1 MQNKS
6 NTRNMLLTDTPF
18 KLMISL
24 GLPAI
29 VGMVVVGLYN
39 LMDKIFVGQMISEVA
54 MGAVSIAYPFTLIN
68 SGISTLIGVGSAS
81 ILSRAI
87 GKKDQ
92 NTVDKIMGNLVAINI
107 ILGLLVTILGIIF
120 APNLLKLSGAE
131 GDILANA
138 IKYLRIIFVGS
149 FFVNFSQSAN
159 MVMRGEGVLK
169 KAMLIMATGAILNI
183 ILDPIMISVLKSK
196 NMGIEGAALATV
208 IAQIITFSITLWYFL
223 KKSKN
228 IRINKIRLEKSLT
241 KEMFAVGFSAMLMQV
256 MQLVMQ
262 TILYNTA
269 SKYGGDTW
277 QIILGAALSIQAF
290 AFIPLWGISQGFQP
304 AAGTNYGA
312 KEYDR
317 VRQLT
322 KVFAVGATVLSLIF
336 YIPIMLFP
344 NTILSW
350 FIKDAS
356 IVSQGVNSLRM
367 LFSIY
372 IVFGFMIT
380 TITLLQSLGKASKA
394 SVLVLLRQLILF
406 IPITILLPK
415 VMGINGVFLAP
426 VVTDLIVTI
435 LAIFMM
441 VNEFRKMPHK
451 KREDY

>member
-1 MQNKS
+1 MENKS
-6 NTRNMLLTDTPF
+6 NTRNMLLTATPL

-39 LMDKIFVGQMISEVA
+39 LMDKIFVGQMINKIA
-54 MGAVSIAYPFTLIN
+54 MGAVSVAYPFTLIN

-120 APNLLKLSGAE
+120 APNLLRLSGAE
-131 GDILANA
+131 GEILASA
-138 IKYLRIIFVGS
+138 IKYLRIIFIGS

-169 KAMLIMATGAILNI
+169 KAMLIMSTGAILNI
-183 ILDPIMISVLKSK
+183 VLDPIMISILKSK
-196 NMGIEGAALATV
+196 NMGIEGAALATI
-208 IAQIITFSITLWYFL
+208 IAQMITFLITLWYFL
-223 KKSKN
+223 KKSKD
-228 IRINKIRLEKSLT
+228 IRINKIRLEKSLI

-277 QIILGAALSIQAF
+277 QIILGAVLSVQAF

-322 KVFAVGATVLSLIF
+322 KVFAIGATVLSLIF

-394 SVLVLLRQLILF
+394 GILVLLRQLILF
-406 IPITILLPK
+406 IPITLLLPK
-415 VMGINGVFLAP
+415 VMGIDGVFLAP

-435 LAIFMM
+435 LAIIMM
-441 VNEFRKMPHK
+441 ISEFRKMPHK
-451 KREDY
+451 RIGY

>member
-1 MQNKS
+1 
-6 NTRNMLLTDTPF
+6 MLLTATPL

-39 LMDKIFVGQMISEVA
+39 LMDKIFVGQMINKIA
-54 MGAVSIAYPFTLIN
+54 MGAVSVAYPFTLIN

-120 APNLLKLSGAE
+120 APNLLRLSGAE
-131 GDILANA
+131 GEILASA
-138 IKYLRIIFVGS
+138 IKYLRIIFIGS

-169 KAMLIMATGAILNI
+169 KAMLIMSTGAILNI
-183 ILDPIMISVLKSK
+183 VLDPIMISILKSK
-196 NMGIEGAALATV
+196 NMGIEGAALATI
-208 IAQIITFSITLWYFL
+208 IAQMITFLITLWYFL
-223 KKSKN
+223 KKSKD

-277 QIILGAALSIQAF
+277 QIILGAVLSVQAF

-322 KVFAVGATVLSLIF
+322 KVFAIGATVLSLIF

-394 SVLVLLRQLILF
+394 GILVLLRQLILF
-406 IPITILLPK
+406 IPITLLLPK
-415 VMGINGVFLAP
+415 VMGIDGVFLAP

-435 LAIFMM
+435 LAIIMM
-441 VNEFRKMPHK
+441 ISEFRKMPHK
-451 KREDY
+451 RIGY

>member
-1 MQNKS
+1 MENKS
-6 NTRNMLLTDTPF
+6 NTRNMLLTATPL

-39 LMDKIFVGQMISEVA
+39 LMDKIFVGQMINKIA
-54 MGAVSIAYPFTLIN
+54 MGAVSVAYPFTLIN

-107 ILGLLVTILGIIF
+107 IVGLLVTILGIIF
-120 APNLLKLSGAE
+120 APNLLRLSGAE
-131 GDILANA
+131 GEILASA
-138 IKYLRIIFVGS
+138 IKYLRIIFIGS

-169 KAMLIMATGAILNI
+169 KAMLIMSTGAILNI
-183 ILDPIMISVLKSK
+183 VLDPIMISILKSK
-196 NMGIEGAALATV
+196 NMGIEGAALATI
-208 IAQIITFSITLWYFL
+208 IAQMITFLITLWYFL
-223 KKSKN
+223 KKSKD

-277 QIILGAALSIQAF
+277 QIILGAVLSVQAF

-322 KVFAVGATVLSLIF
+322 KVFAIGATVLSLIF

-394 SVLVLLRQLILF
+394 GILVLLRQLILF
-406 IPITILLPK
+406 IPITLLLPK
-415 VMGINGVFLAP
+415 VMGIDGVFLAP

-435 LAIFMM
+435 LAIIMM
-441 VNEFRKMPHK
+441 ISEFRKMPHK
-451 KREDY
+451 RIGY

>member
-1 MQNKS
+1 MENKT

-39 LMDKIFVGQMISEVA
+39 LMDKIFVGQMINEIA
-54 MGAVSIAYPFTLIN
+54 MGAVSVAYPFTLIN

-92 NTVDKIMGNLVAINI
+92 ETVDKIMGNLVAINL
-107 ILGLLVTILGIIF
+107 ILGLLVTIIGSIF

-131 GDILANA
+131 GEILETA
-138 IKYLRIIFVGS
+138 IKYLRIIFIGS

-183 ILDPIMISVLKSK
+183 ILDPIMISVLKVK
-196 NMGIEGAALATV
+196 NMGIEGAAVATI
-208 IAQIITFSITLWYFL
+208 IAQIMTFSITLGYFL

-228 IRINKIRLEKSLT
+228 IKINKIRLEKSLI

-256 MQLVMQ
+256 MTLVMQ
-262 TILYNTA
+262 TILYNVA
-269 SKYGGDTW
+269 SKHGGETW
-277 QIILGAALSIQAF
+277 QIILGATLSVQAF

-304 AAGTNYGA
+304 AVGTNYGA

-322 KVFAVGATVLSLIF
+322 KVFIIGATVLSLIF
-336 YIPIMLFP
+336 YIPIELFP

-350 FIKDAS
+350 FIKDSS
-356 IVSQGVNSLRM
+356 IVSQGANSLRM

-394 SVLVLLRQLILF
+394 SVLVLLRQLVLF

-426 VVTDLIVTI
+426 VVTDLIVAI
-435 LAIFMM
+435 LAVIMM
-441 VNEFRKMPHK
+441 ISEFRKMPHRTRK
-451 KREDY
+451 I

>member
-1 MQNKS
+1 MENKS
-6 NTRNMLLTDTPF
+6 NTRNMLLTATPL

-39 LMDKIFVGQMISEVA
+39 LMDKIFVGQMINKIA
-54 MGAVSIAYPFTLIN
+54 MGAVSVAYPFTLIN

-120 APNLLKLSGAE
+120 APNLLRLSGAE
-131 GDILANA
+131 GEILASA
-138 IKYLRIIFVGS
+138 IKYLRIIFIGS

-169 KAMLIMATGAILNI
+169 KAMLIMSTGAILNI
-183 ILDPIMISVLKSK
+183 VLDPIMISILKSK
-196 NMGIEGAALATV
+196 NMGIEGAALATI
-208 IAQIITFSITLWYFL
+208 IAQMITFLITLWYFL
-223 KKSKN
+223 KKSKD

-277 QIILGAALSIQAF
+277 QIILGAVLSVQAF

-322 KVFAVGATVLSLIF
+322 KVFAIGATVLSLIF

-394 SVLVLLRQLILF
+394 GILVLLRQLILF
-406 IPITILLPK
+406 IPITLLLPK
-415 VMGINGVFLAP
+415 VMGIDGVFLAP

-435 LAIFMM
+435 LAIIMM
-441 VNEFRKMPHK
+441 ISEFRKMPHK
-451 KREDY
+451 RIGY

>member
-1 MQNKS
+1 MENKS
-6 NTRNMLLTDTPF
+6 NTRNMLLTATPL

-39 LMDKIFVGQMISEVA
+39 LMDKIFVGQMINEIA
-54 MGAVSIAYPFTLIN
+54 MGAVSVAYPFTLIN

-107 ILGLLVTILGIIF
+107 ILGLLVTVLGIIF
-120 APNLLKLSGAE
+120 APNLLRLSGAE
-131 GDILANA
+131 GEILASA
-138 IKYLRIIFVGS
+138 IKYLRIIFIGS

-183 ILDPIMISVLKSK
+183 ILDPIMISILKSK
-196 NMGIEGAALATV
+196 NMGIEGAALATI
-208 IAQIITFSITLWYFL
+208 IAQMITFLITLWYFL
-223 KKSKN
+223 KKSKDIKN
-228 IRINKIRLEKSLT
+228 NKIRLEKSLT

-262 TILYNTA
+262 TILYNAA
-269 SKYGGDTW
+269 SKYGGETW

-322 KVFAVGATVLSLIF
+322 KVFTIGATVLSLIF

-406 IPITILLPK
+406 IPITLLLPK
-415 VMGINGVFLAP
+415 VMGIDGVFLAP

-435 LAIFMM
+435 LAIIMM
-441 VNEFRKMPHK
+441 ISEFRKMPHK
-451 KREDY
+451 RIGY